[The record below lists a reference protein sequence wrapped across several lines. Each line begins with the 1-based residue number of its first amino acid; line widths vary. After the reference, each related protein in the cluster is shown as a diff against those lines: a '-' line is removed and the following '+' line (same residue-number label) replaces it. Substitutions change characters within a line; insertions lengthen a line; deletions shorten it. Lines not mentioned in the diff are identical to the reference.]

1 MDDRIKKL
9 VNDAKNGS
17 EKAFS
22 ELYKKYYKTIW
33 YTILNIV
40 KNTDIADDLTS
51 IVFTKAYVKLES
63 YVNYI
68 SFEMWL
74 KTIAINLSID
84 YIRKYKYEKLN
95 NYIDDEDNKIQL
107 NSYSN
112 SPERDLILREELE
125 LVSKLI
131 PTLKRKQKELLI
143 AKIEG
148 KEYRDIAEQFKI
160 SETAAK
166 TIVYKARKNLRKKLN
181 KV

>member
-1 MDDRIKKL
+1 
-9 VNDAKNGS
+9 
-17 EKAFS
+17 
-22 ELYKKYYKTIW
+22 
-33 YTILNIV
+33 
-40 KNTDIADDLTS
+40 
-51 IVFTKAYVKLES
+51 
-63 YVNYI
+63 
-68 SFEMWL
+68 MWL

-112 SPERDLILREELE
+112 SPEKDLILREELE

-148 KEYRDIAEQFKI
+148 KEYKDIAEQFNL

-166 TIVYKARKNLRKKLN
+166 TLVYKARKNLRRKLN